1 VSEFARVLAT
11 LRQARG
17 ISPFFVLDV
26 GKPDGT
32 WLSGEALVD
41 GSSALA
47 DTFATIGARYRTKEK
62 RVAASLFFLGYTA
75 RLLCPTVAAHVLDGA
90 IPDIRP
96 GNLWWRY
103 EPETGLQVRL
113 SEPVVGPG
121 IAESMAPVVDAIRDV
136 VPVASGLLWGNA
148 ASSMA
153 GALRTMSRTGTAS
166 AEECLVTGAKLFA
179 EPPLKGTGDF
189 IPFPGEVTFRRRSC
203 CLYYRL
209 DGGGTCGDCPL
220 PPA

>member
-1 VSEFARVLAT
+1 MSDYAAVLAT
-11 LRQARG
+11 LRRARV

-26 GKPDGT
+26 GRPDDT
-32 WLSGEALVD
+32 WLPGTALTD
-41 GSSALA
+41 GSRALP
-47 DTFATIGARYRTKEK
+47 DTLDAIGARYRTTER
-62 RVAASLFFLGYTA
+62 RVAASLFFLSYTA

-103 EPETGLQVRL
+103 DPEQGLRVRL
-113 SEPVVGPG
+113 DEPTTGPG
-121 IAESMAPVVDAIRDV
+121 IAEAMAPVVDAVRAESG
-136 VPVASGLLWGNA
+136 VAAGLLWGNA

-153 GALRTMSRTGTAS
+153 GGLRTMAGTGTAS
-166 AEECLVTGAKLFA
+166 PEECLATAAELFA
-179 EPPLKGTGDF
+179 DKPFRQAGGFVD
-189 IPFPGEVTFRRRSC
+189 FPGEVAFRRSSC

-220 PPA
+220 SPR